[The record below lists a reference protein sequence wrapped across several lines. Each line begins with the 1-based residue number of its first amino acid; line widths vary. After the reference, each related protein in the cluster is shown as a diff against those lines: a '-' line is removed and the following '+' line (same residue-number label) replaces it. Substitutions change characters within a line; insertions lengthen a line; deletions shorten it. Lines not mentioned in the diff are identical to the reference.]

1 MFGDNHIL
9 FSSFNITSTRNHLQH
24 IKKPH
29 LPEKHIP
36 THDGCESEKAQ
47 TDS

>member
-1 MFGDNHIL
+1 MFWDNHIL

-24 IKKPH
+24 IKNPH

-36 THDGCESEKAQ
+36 AHDGCESEKA
-47 TDS
+47 